1 MDTDKYV
8 EILGEQIDKLG
19 CQISDVKDEVQ
30 LMKEVLNNGIVSAT
44 YENTE
49 TIKELATK
57 IDNVENKV
65 KVDESYSEGKIK
77 TWKIVLATLILGG
90 NFLLGLVTA
99 ASYIGII

>member
-1 MDTDKYV
+1 VDTDKYV

-49 TIKELATK
+49 TIKELAAK
-57 IDNVENKV
+57 IGKVEKKV
-65 KVDESYSEGKIK
+65 EVDDSYSEGKIK

>member
-1 MDTDKYV
+1 VDTDKYV

>member
-1 MDTDKYV
+1 VDTDKYV

-19 CQISDVKDEVQ
+19 GQISDVKDEVQ

-49 TIKELATK
+49 TIKKLATK

-65 KVDESYSEGKIK
+65 KVDKSYSEGKIK

-99 ASYIGII
+99 ASYIGLI

>member
-1 MDTDKYV
+1 VDTDKYV

-90 NFLLGLVTA
+90 NFILGLITA
-99 ASYIGII
+99 ASYIGLI

>member
-49 TIKELATK
+49 TIKEL
-57 IDNVENKV
+57 
-65 KVDESYSEGKIK
+65 S
-77 TWKIVLATLILGG
+77 LIH
-90 NFLLGLVTA
+90 
-99 ASYIGII
+99 I

>member
-90 NFLLGLVTA
+90 NFILGLITA
-99 ASYIGII
+99 ASYIGVI

>member
-1 MDTDKYV
+1 VDTDKYV

-57 IDNVENKV
+57 IDNVEKKV
-65 KVDESYSEGKIK
+65 EVDESYSEGKIK

-90 NFLLGLVTA
+90 NFLLGLITA

>member
-90 NFLLGLVTA
+90 NFILGLITA
-99 ASYIGII
+99 ASYIGLI